1 VDPAPSNP
9 NEPEPLDQRPI
20 GPGMGT
26 RAVAQIGSL
35 AIGWVRAPDLR
46 AAAQV
51 RLQSHLLLPL
61 PNQARL
67 NRALHHSR
75 PS

>member
-1 VDPAPSNP
+1 
-9 NEPEPLDQRPI
+9 
-20 GPGMGT
+20 MGT

-35 AIGWVRAPDLR
+35 AIGWACTLDVR

-51 RLQSHLLLPL
+51 RLQNHLLLPL

-67 NRALHHSR
+67 NRALHHSGHPELPGGLACAGFCR
-75 PS
+75 QT